1 MSGQSSTTTEG
12 RLPATLPL
20 FPLPGALL
28 LPHGH
33 LPLQIF
39 EPRYLKMVE
48 YALGDA
54 RTIGMIQPLGD
65 DRDPVPDNAEVY
77 QVGCAGRIVE
87 FSETDDDRFLITLRG
102 ICRFRIAEEMPLTE
116 GFRRV
121 VPDFGPFHL
130 DLEEEDGKD
139 MVDRAE
145 MLDAANEY
153 LRAKDL
159 VVDWSA
165 VETIPDDE
173 LVSALSMICPFEPR
187 EKQALLECRG
197 CHDRGLMLMSLFEMA
212 SHGGETHFRGTS
224 H

>member
-1 MSGQSSTTTEG
+1 MSGPSPTTMEG
-12 RLPATLPL
+12 RLPAVLPI

-39 EPRYLKMVE
+39 EPRYLRMVE
-48 YALGDA
+48 HALGDI
-54 RTIGMIQPLGD
+54 RMIGMIQPLGE
-65 DRDPVPDNAEVY
+65 DPGLVADNAEVY

-87 FSETDDDRFLITLRG
+87 FSETDDERYLITLRG
-102 ICRFRIAEEMPLTE
+102 ICRFRLVDEMPPTQ

-130 DLEEEDGKD
+130 DLEE
-139 MVDRAE
+139 VDERDVFDRTE
-145 MLDAANEY
+145 MLDAANGY
-153 LRAKDL
+153 LRTKDL
-159 VVDWSA
+159 AVDWSA

-187 EKQALLECRG
+187 EKQALLECQG
-197 CHDRGLMLMSLFEMA
+197 CHDRSQMLMSLFEMA
-212 SHGGETHFRGTS
+212 SHGGETPFRGTS

>member
-1 MSGQSSTTTEG
+1 MSGQSSSTMG
-12 RLPATLPL
+12 ARLPSVLPL

-28 LPHGH
+28 LPYGH

-48 YALGDA
+48 YALSHT

-65 DRDPVPDNAEVY
+65 DPDKVADNAEVY

-87 FSETDDDRFLITLRG
+87 FSETDDDRYLITLRG
-102 ICRFRIAEEMPLTE
+102 VCRFRVVEEMPLTK

-121 VPDFGPFHL
+121 VPDFAPFHM
-130 DLEEEDGKD
+130 DLEEDDEED
-139 MVDRAE
+139 VFDRAQ
-145 MLDAANEY
+145 MLDAANGY
-153 LRAKDL
+153 LRTKDL
-159 VVDWSA
+159 AVDWSA

-197 CHDRGLMLMSLFEMA
+197 CHDRSQVLMSLFEMA
-212 SHGGETHFRGTS
+212 SHGGERPFRGTS

>member
-1 MSGQSSTTTEG
+1 MSSPSPNAMEG
-12 RLPATLPL
+12 RLPTMLPL

-39 EPRYLKMVE
+39 EPRYLRMVE
-48 YALGDA
+48 YALSNT
-54 RTIGMIQPLGD
+54 RTIGMIQPLGE
-65 DRDPVPDNAEVY
+65 DPDKVDDNAEVY

-87 FSETDDDRFLITLRG
+87 FSETDDDRYLITLRG
-102 ICRFRIAEEMPLTE
+102 ICRFRIVEEMPLTNA
-116 GFRRV
+116 FRVV
-121 VPDFGPFHL
+121 VPDFGPFHM
-130 DLEEEDGKD
+130 DLEEDDDEDIF
-139 MVDRAE
+139 DRAQ
-145 MLDAANEY
+145 MLDAANGY
-153 LRAKDL
+153 LRTKDL
-159 VVDWSA
+159 AVDWSA

-197 CHDRGLMLMSLFEMA
+197 CHDRSRMLMSLFEMA
-212 SHGGETHFRGTS
+212 THGSEMPFRGTS

>member
-1 MSGQSSTTTEG
+1 MSGQSSHSGEA
-12 RLPATLPL
+12 RLPSVLPL

-39 EPRYLKMVE
+39 EPRYLRMVE
-48 YALGDA
+48 YALSHT
-54 RTIGMIQPLGD
+54 RSIGMIQPLGE
-65 DRDPVPDNAEVY
+65 DPEKVADNAEVY

-102 ICRFRIAEEMPLTE
+102 ICRFRIVEEMPLTK
-116 GFRRV
+116 GFRRI
-121 VPDFGPFHL
+121 VPDFGPFHM
-130 DLEEEDGKD
+130 DLEEDDEED
-139 MVDRAE
+139 VFDRSQ
-145 MLDAANEY
+145 MLDAANGY
-153 LRAKDL
+153 LRTKDL
-159 VVDWSA
+159 AVDWSA

-187 EKQALLECRG
+187 EKQALLECQG
-197 CHDRGLMLMSLFEMA
+197 CHDRSRMLMSLFAMA
-212 SHGGETHFRGTS
+212 SHGGEASFGGTS

>member
-1 MSGQSSTTTEG
+1 MTGPSSNPTEA

-28 LPHGH
+28 LPRGH

-39 EPRYLKMVE
+39 EPRYLRMVE

-54 RTIGMIQPLGD
+54 RAIGMIQPLGD
-65 DRDPVPDNAEVY
+65 EAGAVPDNADVY

-87 FSETDDDRFLITLRG
+87 FSETDDGRYLITLRG
-102 ICRFRIAEEMPLTE
+102 LCRFRIVEEMPLTK

-130 DLEEEDGKD
+130 DLEQDDAED
-139 MVDRAE
+139 VFDRAE
-145 MLDAANEY
+145 MLNAANDY
-153 LRAKDL
+153 LRTKDL
-159 VVDWSA
+159 AVDWSA

-173 LVSALSMICPFEPR
+173 LVSALSMLCPFEPP
-187 EKQALLECRG
+187 EKQALLECGG
-197 CHDRGLMLMSLFEMA
+197 CQDRSQMLMSLFQMA
-212 SHGGETHFRGTS
+212 SHGGEASFRGTS

>member
-1 MSGQSSTTTEG
+1 MSGQSSSAMET

-39 EPRYLKMVE
+39 EPRYLRMVE
-48 YALGDA
+48 YALSHT
-54 RTIGMIQPLGD
+54 RTIGIIQPLGE
-65 DRDPVPDNAEVY
+65 DPNAVADNAEVY

-87 FSETDDDRFLITLRG
+87 FSESDDNRFMITLKG
-102 ICRFRIAEEMPLTE
+102 ICRFRITEEMPLTK
-116 GFRRV
+116 GFRRI
-121 VPDFGPFHL
+121 VPDFKPFHL
-130 DLEEEDGKD
+130 DLEEDDTEDIF
-139 MVDRAE
+139 DRAE
-145 MLDAANEY
+145 LLDAANDY
-153 LRAKDL
+153 LRSRDL
-159 VVDWSA
+159 AVDWSA

-173 LVSALSMICPFEPR
+173 LVSALAMICPFEPR

-197 CHDRGLMLMSLFEMA
+197 SHDRSRLLMSLFQMA
-212 SHGGETHFRGTS
+212 SHGGDTALRGTS

>member
-1 MSGQSSTTTEG
+1 MSSEALNEMEG
-12 RLPATLPL
+12 RLPTKLPL

-39 EPRYLKMVE
+39 EPRYLRMVE
-48 YALGDA
+48 YALSHT

-65 DRDPVPDNAEVY
+65 DPNKVADNAEVY

-102 ICRFRIAEEMPLTE
+102 ICRFRIIEEMPLKQ
-116 GFRRV
+116 GFRRI
-121 VPDFGPFHL
+121 VPDFGPFHMDL
-130 DLEEEDGKD
+130 DESDEEDIF
-139 MVDRAE
+139 DRTE
-145 MLDAANEY
+145 MLDAANGY
-153 LRAKDL
+153 LRTKDL
-159 VVDWSA
+159 AVDWSA

-197 CHDRGLMLMSLFEMA
+197 CHDRSRMLMSLFEMA
-212 SHGGETHFRGTS
+212 SHSGETHFRGTS

>member
-1 MSGQSSTTTEG
+1 MSGQSSSTMEA

-39 EPRYLKMVE
+39 EPRYLRMVE
-48 YALGDA
+48 YALGRA
-54 RTIGMIQPLGD
+54 RAIGMIQPVD
-65 DRDPVPDNAEVY
+65 EDPSPVPDNAEVY
-77 QVGCAGRIVE
+77 HVGCAGRIVE
-87 FSETDDDRFLITLRG
+87 FSETEDDRFLITLRG
-102 ICRFRIAEEMPLTE
+102 LCRFRIVEEMPLTK

-130 DLEEEDGKD
+130 DLEEEDEED
-139 MVDRAE
+139 VFDRTE
-145 MLDAANEY
+145 MLDAANGY
-153 LRAKDL
+153 LRARDL
-159 VVDWSA
+159 AVDWSA

-173 LVSALSMICPFEPR
+173 LVSALAMICPFEPR
-187 EKQALLECRG
+187 EKQALLESRG
-197 CHDRGLMLMSLFEMA
+197 CHDRSRMLMSLFQMA
-212 SHGGETHFRGTS
+212 SHEGETLFRGTS